1 MLTRHVSCERSS
13 APVPSCYMLPPCL
26 GVLVVLSC
34 CRVVVFRFAII
45 SLGERELDASLCCRS
60 KTHRQRLSHFIVAI
74 IDVIDFFYY
83 NNDNNSPSPSSSS
96 YYSYYYYK

>member
-1 MLTRHVSCERSS
+1 M
-13 APVPSCYMLPPCL
+13 
-26 GVLVVLSC
+26 LSC
-34 CRVVVFRFAII
+34 CRIVFFRFAII

-83 NNDNNSPSPSSSS
+83 NNNNSPSSSS
-96 YYSYYYYK
+96 TSSSFSSYYYYYK